1 MENMYFMNLC
11 IREFCFCF
19 LLFCL
24 LVQATKTNSSLLKA
38 KINTL
43 EDYDVAHRNKGKAK
57 NIGFEKNK
65 N

>member
-11 IREFCFCF
+11 IKEFCFCF

-24 LVQATKTNSSLLKA
+24 LGQATKTNSNLLKA

-43 EDYDVAHRNKGKAK
+43 KDYGMAHRIKGKAK
-57 NIGFEKNK
+57 NIGFVKNK